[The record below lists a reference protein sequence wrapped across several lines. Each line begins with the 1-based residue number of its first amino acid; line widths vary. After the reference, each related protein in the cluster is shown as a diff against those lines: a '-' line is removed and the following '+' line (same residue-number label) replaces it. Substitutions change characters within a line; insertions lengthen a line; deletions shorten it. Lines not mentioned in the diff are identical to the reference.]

1 MSDMTMSGAQGYS
14 RENAASDEQ
23 ASKWRDRMTA
33 LFMIVASSAIWGVF
47 GYAFHTRL
55 P

>member
-1 MSDMTMSGAQGYS
+1 MSDMTLSGARGYN
-14 RENAASDEQ
+14 RESTETEEQ

>member
-1 MSDMTMSGAQGYS
+1 MSDMTLSGARDYS
-14 RENAASDEQ
+14 RERAASEEQ
-23 ASKWRDRMTA
+23 SSKWRDRMTA
-33 LFMIVASSAIWGVF
+33 LFMIVASAAIWGVF